1 MSHPFE
7 STLPLDV
14 EVQSMGPTN
23 HNHWFRKMWDPIVKG
38 CTVHCA
44 LCCMIKISDQKPQVR
59 LHLVFLRRIA
69 KSVAFLI
76 ISYHIFRFY
85 TVQHFIKHWL
95 KPVNSVSSSA
105 SCATEIALFL
115 KWELA
120 MAGSSSV
127 QTQFIAST
135 GNRSFSNAPLIE
147 NSDPEQ
153 VVVPDDLELPMS
165 PKRLV
170 VYEQHWNFY
179 VFLKPLDYPEKGSDS
194 SSVYWKGLF
203 CLGLLYIAHV
213 LKQFHDLSLWKFLA
227 ISVGICLRK
236 SWKNLFAYMGPGF
249 LVSIAYIDPGNFET
263 DLQSG
268 AQYKYE
274 LLWIILVAS
283 CAALIIQS
291 LAANLGVV
299 TGKHLAEHCR
309 NEYPRIPNFILWV
322 LAEIA
327 IVACDIPEGEGIS
340 GLLLSIACHNEYNEV
355 IAPSIKH
362 VCAHALIGTAFAL
375 NMLFKIP
382 VWIGVLLTGLSTL
395 VLLALQQYGVRKLEF
410 FIAFLVCTIAGCFF
424 AELGYAKPDAKEV
437 LKGLFVPQLKGN
449 GAAGLAISLLGA
461 MVMPHNL
468 FLHSALVLS
477 RKIPRSVHGIKEA
490 CRFYMI
496 ESGFA
501 LVLAFLINISIIAVS
516 GAVCNSQNIN
526 AQDQENCKDL
536 DLNKASFLL
545 KCSLDPDI
553 FFHDSA
559 IVVSCLQNVLGSW
572 SSKLFAI
579 ALLASGQSS
588 TITGTYAGQYVMQ
601 SIRCSAIQIVSVVS
615 FASWGCFVTLYS
627 IHFLLQGFLDLRL
640 TPWLR
645 NFLTRS
651 LAIVPSLIVAIIGGS
666 AGAGKLIIIASMI
679 LSFELPFAL
688 VPLLKF
694 TSSKTKMGIYA
705 NSTTISSITWVIGFL
720 IMAINIYYLASSFIK
735 ILLHG
740 HLKLVA
746 AIFLGI
752 FGFLGMTLYLA
763 GIAYLVFRKNKKATH
778 LVALTS
784 ENPQIANESGN
795 AGVFSLP
802 REDIA
807 CMQLPQRRSNAND
820 L

>member
-1 MSHPFE
+1 
-7 STLPLDV
+7 
-14 EVQSMGPTN
+14 
-23 HNHWFRKMWDPIVKG
+23 
-38 CTVHCA
+38 
-44 LCCMIKISDQKPQVR
+44 
-59 LHLVFLRRIA
+59 
-69 KSVAFLI
+69 
-76 ISYHIFRFY
+76 
-85 TVQHFIKHWL
+85 
-95 KPVNSVSSSA
+95 
-105 SCATEIALFL
+105 
-115 KWELA
+115 

-127 QTQFIAST
+127 QPQFIAST

-153 VVVPDDLELPMS
+153 IVVPD
-165 PKRLV
+165 K
-170 VYEQHWNFY
+170 
-179 VFLKPLDYPEKGSDS
+179 
-194 SSVYWKGLF
+194 
-203 CLGLLYIAHV
+203 
-213 LKQFHDLSLWKFLA
+213 
-227 ISVGICLRK
+227 K

-327 IVACDIPEGEGIS
+327 IVACDIPE
-340 GLLLSIACHNEYNEV
+340 V
-355 IAPSIKH
+355 
-362 VCAHALIGTAFAL
+362 IGTAFAL

-477 RKIPRSVHGIKEA
+477 RKIPRSVRGIKEA

-501 LVLAFLINISIIAVS
+501 LILAFLINVSIIAVS

-545 KCSLDPDI
+545 K
-553 FFHDSA
+553 
-559 IVVSCLQNVLGSW
+559 NVLGSW
-572 SSKLFAI
+572 SSKLFAV

-588 TITGTYAGQYVMQ
+588 TITGTYAGQYVM
-601 SIRCSAIQIVSVVS
+601 
-615 FASWGCFVTLYS
+615 
-627 IHFLLQGFLDLRL
+627 QGFLDLRL

-740 HLKLVA
+740 HLELVA

-752 FGFLGMTLYLA
+752 FGFLGMALYLA
-763 GIAYLVFRKNKKATH
+763 GIAYLVFRRNKNVTH
-778 LVALTS
+778 LEALTS

-795 AGVFSLP
+795 AGVYSLP

>member
-1 MSHPFE
+1 
-7 STLPLDV
+7 
-14 EVQSMGPTN
+14 
-23 HNHWFRKMWDPIVKG
+23 
-38 CTVHCA
+38 
-44 LCCMIKISDQKPQVR
+44 
-59 LHLVFLRRIA
+59 
-69 KSVAFLI
+69 
-76 ISYHIFRFY
+76 
-85 TVQHFIKHWL
+85 
-95 KPVNSVSSSA
+95 
-105 SCATEIALFL
+105 
-115 KWELA
+115 

-127 QTQFIAST
+127 QPQFIAST

-153 VVVPDDLELPMS
+153 IVVPD
-165 PKRLV
+165 
-170 VYEQHWNFY
+170 
-179 VFLKPLDYPEKGSDS
+179 
-194 SSVYWKGLF
+194 
-203 CLGLLYIAHV
+203 
-213 LKQFHDLSLWKFLA
+213 
-227 ISVGICLRK
+227 RK

-327 IVACDIPEGEGIS
+327 IVACDIPE
-340 GLLLSIACHNEYNEV
+340 V
-355 IAPSIKH
+355 
-362 VCAHALIGTAFAL
+362 IGTAFAL

-477 RKIPRSVHGIKEA
+477 RKIPRSVRGIKEA

-501 LVLAFLINISIIAVS
+501 LVLAFLINVSIIAVS

-545 KCSLDPDI
+545 K
-553 FFHDSA
+553 
-559 IVVSCLQNVLGSW
+559 NVLGSW
-572 SSKLFAI
+572 SSKLFAV

-588 TITGTYAGQYVMQ
+588 TITGTYAGQYVM
-601 SIRCSAIQIVSVVS
+601 
-615 FASWGCFVTLYS
+615 
-627 IHFLLQGFLDLRL
+627 QGFLDLRL

-752 FGFLGMTLYLA
+752 FGFLGMALYLA
-763 GIAYLVFRKNKKATH
+763 GIAYLVFRRNKNATH
-778 LVALTS
+778 LEALTS

-795 AGVFSLP
+795 AGVYSLP